1 MLERLPRLEAAVDRS
16 VRPLTRL
23 LHGRLGLTPNQVSWA
38 AFGASLCAA
47 AGFARGHVSAGLGLM
62 ALGQVLDHFDGA
74 IARDT
79 GLASPAGARLDTALD
94 RASEGVI
101 FLGLVAAGM
110 VSLKLALLAFTSILL
125 LTSIWER
132 SRFDPGFKRVVLYL
146 GPWVAYPRLFGVIF
160 GANLAAY
167 VIALLLVDL
176 QFQRRM
182 DQLGGDLDTVASRAA
197 AIEVAEPPPLVAP
210 GSA

>member
-23 LHGRLGLTPNQVSWA
+23 LHGRLGLTPEQVSWA
-38 AFGASLCAA
+38 AFGASVLAA
-47 AGFARGHVSAGLGLM
+47 AAFARGHLSAGLGLM
-62 ALGQVLDHFDGA
+62 ALGQLLDHFDGA

-79 GLASPAGARLDTALD
+79 GRASLAGARLDTALD

-101 FLGLVAAGM
+101 FLGLVAAGL

-167 VIALLLVDL
+167 VIGLLIVDL
-176 QFQRRM
+176 QFQGRM

-197 AIEVAEPPPLVAP
+197 AIEAAERPPLVAP

>member
-23 LHGRLGLTPNQVSWA
+23 LHARLGLTPNQVSWA
-38 AFGASLCAA
+38 AFGASVLAA
-47 AGFARGHVSAGLGLM
+47 AGFASGHPVAGLGLM
-62 ALGQVLDHFDGA
+62 ALGQLLDHFDGA
-74 IARDT
+74 IARDA
-79 GLASPAGARLDTALD
+79 GLASLAGARLDTALD

-101 FLGLVAAGM
+101 FLGLVAAGL
-110 VSLKLALLAFTSILL
+110 VSLRLALLAFAAILL
-125 LTSIWER
+125 LTSIVER
-132 SRFDPGFKRVVLYL
+132 SRFDPGFKRFVLYL

-160 GANLAAY
+160 GANLAGY
-167 VIALLLVDL
+167 VIALLIVDL

-182 DQLGGDLDTVASRAA
+182 DQLGGDLDSVASRAA
-197 AIEVAEPPPLVAP
+197 AIEAAERQPLAAP